1 MLEVRDLRVYYR
13 TLKGHVQAV
22 DGVSF
27 SISPK
32 ETLGIAGE
40 SGCGKSTLA
49 NALVLLK
56 PPMEYIAG
64 KVLLGGEELPIAD
77 YNAMRRFR
85 YCRISL
91 IPQYAMDALNPTRKI
106 GRIFRDLVT
115 DIGVPFDGRLKKKLR
130 ERLEFVNLTPDV
142 LNMYPIEL
150 SGGMK
155 QRVVMVQAS
164 LLDPEVMFADEI
176 TSALDVST
184 QKAVVM
190 MLQGF
195 VKEGFVGSLGFI
207 THDLSVLYQI
217 ADRVMVMYAG
227 KVAEILPCDKLVGG
241 SRHPY
246 TKLLLASLPKVG
258 LRHTEHP
265 LAGIPGQPP
274 ALLSPPPGCRFRDRC
289 PVAFARCEEEPPL
302 VEVEPGHLVA
312 CWREPGNA

>member
-27 SISPK
+27 SILPR

-56 PPMEYIAG
+56 PPMEYIGG
-64 KVLLGGEELPIAD
+64 KVFLGKDELPIAD
-77 YNAMRRFR
+77 YDAMRRFR
-85 YCRISL
+85 YRRISL
-91 IPQYAMDALNPTRKI
+91 IPQYAMDALNPTRKL
-106 GRIFRDLVT
+106 GRIFRDLVM
-115 DIGVPFDGRLKKKLR
+115 DLGIPFDGDLKRKLR
-130 ERLEFVNLTPDV
+130 ERLEFVNLPQTV
-142 LNMYPIEL
+142 LRMYPFEL
-150 SGGMK
+150 SGGMR

-184 QKAVVM
+184 QKAVVI

-195 VKEGFVGSLGFI
+195 VREGFVGSLAFI

-217 ADRVMVMYAG
+217 ADRVLVMYAG
-227 KVAEILPCDKLVGG
+227 KVAEILPCEKLIGG
-241 SRHPY
+241 CRHPY
-246 TKLLLASLPKVG
+246 TKLLLSSLPKVG

-265 LAGIPGQPP
+265 LVGIPGQPP
-274 ALLSPPPGCRFRDRC
+274 ALLSPPKGCRFRERC
-289 PVAFARCEEEPPL
+289 PEAFERCTEEPPL
-302 VEVEPGHLVA
+302 LEVGPGHLVA
-312 CWREPGNA
+312 CWGETGDA